1 MVLEDTVDVFQNAPF
16 SIDLGPDITTC
27 DTSDIVLDANPTQA
41 GLSYEWF
48 YNAVSQ
54 GPPTIDDDTFTVT
67 FPNSGTYSVEVF
79 DPNDPT
85 CVITDI
91 IEVTY
96 LDQPVIAAPAEDL
109 FQCDD
114 GVNTGVFDLTVN
126 NPVVL
131 GGQNPGNFTITYH
144 NSQMDADTGANPIMP
159 DNAYPI
165 ATPPVETIYVRI
177 EDSATGTCF
186 ATDEFIIEF
195 GPVTSGPMT
204 DLNDV
209 CDQDSNG
216 FVTLDLVALKNAEAL
231 NGQNPADYT
240 VSYHPTQL
248 DADNN
253 TNPHPNPY
261 DVLASPETIF
271 VRVESNNSPPG
282 TCFATDSFVV
292 EFFVAPAVNQPT
304 VYEICDELPNDG
316 FAEFDLTTK
325 DAEITGG
332 NPDAVVT
339 YHETFNDAQN
349 GVAPITPANM
359 YTNMVQGFDTVWA
372 RAENINS
379 PDCFNVVSL
388 DLQVNDS
395 PAITDPITD
404 LVVCDN
410 DEDGVEVFDLT
421 SKDDEIAGTLVNLV
435 ITYHTSQADAIAG
448 TGAIGTPGAYSSGGE
463 LIWVRAENIAGCFT
477 VGSFSLVLD
486 TVPEFVTVP
495 EFSRC
500 DNDGDGVEDFDL
512 NTQNAT
518 ITDGDTDLSVTY
530 HPTEQDAQDA
540 TNLLPIP
547 YTSAGEVVWVRVES
561 NTRGC
566 YGVFEMELVVVER
579 PEIFEPDPLEL
590 CDDNNDGF
598 GEFTLTDADDQVVN
612 GNPAGNLVVS
622 YHELLVDAQ
631 NNVNPLTSP
640 YINIVP
646 FNQTVYVRLT
656 DIATGCYN
664 ITTLDLVVL
673 DTPQISDP
681 SPLQECDTDGDG
693 VFIFNLTDA
702 EAEILA
708 GLTGGP
714 YVVEYFEDV
723 NLTVPISNPTAY
735 PNITNP
741 QTVHVTVSDTNN
753 DCEAVT
759 TLELIVDL
767 PPTLTEPDPYTL
779 CDVNDPGDEMEV
791 FDLTT
796 RVDEITGGNA
806 NIEVSFYE
814 TLADA
819 QAGTGAIPNPG
830 AYTNLTNPQ
839 DIYIRGESATTGCEN
854 TGGANGLV
862 LELRVENVPDVVAP
876 TPLEACDPDNDGF
889 ALFELTDKD
898 AEIANGDASITV
910 TYHETL
916 VDAEAG
922 VFALTSPYQ
931 NIVAGQQT
939 IYARAEFT
947 LPPNANGCHRVVE
960 LELVVLP
967 SPTAPLDVEPL
978 VACESGGTAVFDLT
992 EREDEILDG
1001 QDPLVFVVTYYE
1013 TLADA
1018 QAGTG
1023 AIATPTAYQN
1033 TSNPQTV
1040 YFRISGS
1047 QNDCSVT
1054 GSFEL
1059 QVEEPPVA
1067 NQPVPFTKCD
1077 DLGEPNDEIAVFD
1090 LTTKDVEISGGGAGL
1105 DVSYYLTQQDAQD
1118 GTDPITPATAHVNQD
1133 PVTGAAIN
1141 PQTIYVRVDD
1151 QATECGSFTTMT
1163 LRVVPNPEPV
1173 SPDPIVLCDNNDP
1186 NDGVEVFDLT
1196 VREPQILDGG
1206 NWALGYY
1213 ETFMAA
1219 VDGTGA
1225 IATPTAYA
1233 NTSNPQTVYV
1243 RVTNGTVPEMCF
1255 EIVELELIVN
1265 PLPDAGAVV
1274 TPLVACEVPNLG
1286 TSVFDLTE
1294 KEGEI
1299 LGGQDPALYTVSY
1312 YETQAD
1318 ALAMFDAIP
1327 DPTAYT
1333 NLSNPQ
1339 TIYVGILD
1347 NGTECYIS
1355 AQEFELRVD
1364 DGAVAN
1370 TPSGPYTICDNT
1382 APNDGLAEFTLDDPM
1397 DPMSQAQLL
1406 RDEILGG
1413 QDPAVFLLTYH
1424 ETLENAEAG
1433 VDPLGATY
1441 TNIVNPQVIYA
1452 RVENSTNDCYAVAEV
1467 VLKVEQLPV
1476 LALDEEYRLCV
1487 DADGN
1492 VIPEEFGGASPPV
1505 LDTGLSPDD
1514 YVFTWELN
1522 GEVLVGE
1529 VGPSVTALEAGEYV
1543 VTVTERTTG
1552 CMERYSTTV
1561 VLSSPPVTFDVDV
1574 VTGAFAGEH
1583 VIEAGA
1589 TGNGTYQFQLD
1600 DGPFQDS
1607 GTFTNVEPGGHTVTI
1622 QDINGCGSVTV
1633 EVGVV
1638 DYPRFVTPNLD
1649 GWNDTW
1655 NIIGIADA
1663 DPTAKI
1669 YIFDR
1674 HGKLLKQI
1682 SPLGEGWDGN
1692 YNGNPMPSSDYWF
1705 VVEYT
1710 EDGTQKEF
1718 RGHFTLKR

>member
-1 MVLEDTVDVFQNAPF
+1 MY
-16 SIDLGPDITTC
+16 
-27 DTSDIVLDANPTQA
+27 AN
-41 GLSYEWF
+41 
-48 YNAVSQ
+48 
-54 GPPTIDDDTFTVT
+54 I
-67 FPNSGTYSVEVF
+67 
-79 DPNDPT
+79 
-85 CVITDI
+85 
-91 IEVTY
+91 
-96 LDQPVIAAPAEDL
+96 
-109 FQCDD
+109 
-114 GVNTGVFDLTVN
+114 
-126 NPVVL
+126 
-131 GGQNPGNFTITYH
+131 
-144 NSQMDADTGANPIMP
+144 
-159 DNAYPI
+159 
-165 ATPPVETIYVRI
+165 
-177 EDSATGTCF
+177 
-186 ATDEFIIEF
+186 
-195 GPVTSGPMT
+195 
-204 DLNDV
+204 
-209 CDQDSNG
+209 
-216 FVTLDLVALKNAEAL
+216 
-231 NGQNPADYT
+231 
-240 VSYHPTQL
+240 
-248 DADNN
+248 
-253 TNPHPNPY
+253 
-261 DVLASPETIF
+261 
-271 VRVESNNSPPG
+271 
-282 TCFATDSFVV
+282 
-292 EFFVAPAVNQPT
+292 
-304 VYEICDELPNDG
+304 
-316 FAEFDLTTK
+316 
-325 DAEITGG
+325 
-332 NPDAVVT
+332 
-339 YHETFNDAQN
+339 
-349 GVAPITPANM
+349 
-359 YTNMVQGFDTVWA
+359 VQGFQVVWA
-372 RAENINS
+372 RLEENS
-379 PDCFNVVSL
+379 LGCYDVVSL